1 MARGKL
7 LGASPVGAVAIVD
20 APVSQWYARRARL
33 AFVGVGAVSG
43 VVAAAVGA
51 VFAPLLLAVVLG
63 WG

>member
-1 MARGKL
+1 
-7 LGASPVGAVAIVD
+7 
-20 APVSQWYARRARL
+20 L